1 MDDLIRILAT
11 ERKRL
16 AEDNEKVTAAMKM
29 VEATPL
35 WADWKTARGLAEQ
48 SRAVVADLE
57 EQVRALAV
65 AHFGDTGDKHPHAA
79 VGIKLFTFYDYDPIS
94 AKRYC
99 VEHLPTALTL
109 DGRKFERAAEV
120 LDLDFVKI
128 GKEPRAQIASDLT
141 DWEGAA

>member
-57 EQVRALAV
+57 EQVRAAAV
-65 AHFGDTGDKHPHAA
+65 ACYDNTGNKHPHAA
-79 VGIKLFTFYDYDPIS
+79 VEIKLFTVYDYDPLK
-94 AKRYC
+94 AKQYA
-99 VEHLPTALTL
+99 VEHLPTALSL
-109 DGRKFERAAEV
+109 DTRKFQRAAEV

-128 GKEPRAQIASDLT
+128 GKEARAQIAADLA
-141 DWEGAA
+141 DWEGAR